1 LLAAPISFPEV
12 WQMDTTSFGFPFRI
26 NELGQVTA
34 LTGNDN
40 IRAKVLQA
48 LMTSPGERVM
58 LPEFG
63 CGLRDLLFDPNN
75 EILAAA
81 TEFTITKSLQ
91 RWLGDE
97 IIVHSVDVENVD
109 GELHV
114 EVVYI
119 RRDQL
124 TAGKVKIA
132 F

>member
-1 LLAAPISFPEV
+1 
-12 WQMDTTSFGFPFRI
+12 MDTTSLGFPFKI
-26 NELGQVTA
+26 NELGQVAT

-40 IRAKVLQA
+40 IRAKIIQVL
-48 LMTSPGERVM
+48 LTSPGERVN

-63 CGLRDLLFDPNN
+63 CGLRDLVFDPNN

-81 TEFTITKSLQ
+81 TEFTVTKALQ

-97 IIVHSVDVENVD
+97 ILVEGVDVSYVEA
-109 GELHV
+109 ELQI

-124 TAGKVKIA
+124 ERGKVKIA